1 MTIIF
6 VILGLSRAHKDC
18 HDTKFELLELWVN
31 EVYRAYF
38 EKIPSN
44 ERSEMYE
51 KVSASMM
58 HYFGDEAK
66 ELLEESHNTMIG
78 DFLDPYN
85 FYTVIE
91 EDELKDFVK
100 ENLEKINAKLD
111 IKLDVITNKTTL
123 MEICQLLRYVNNY
136 FFYQFYAVI
145 LNYIEIVRFI

>member
-1 MTIIF
+1 M
-6 VILGLSRAHKDC
+6 
-18 HDTKFELLELWVN
+18 N

-78 DFLDPYN
+78 DFLDPY
-85 FYTVIE
+85 
-91 EDELKDFVK
+91 
-100 ENLEKINAKLD
+100 
-111 IKLDVITNKTTL
+111 
-123 MEICQLLRYVNNY
+123 R
-136 FFYQFYAVI
+136 
-145 LNYIEIVRFI
+145 

>member
-78 DFLDPYN
+78 DFLDPY
-85 FYTVIE
+85 
-91 EDELKDFVK
+91 
-100 ENLEKINAKLD
+100 
-111 IKLDVITNKTTL
+111 
-123 MEICQLLRYVNNY
+123 R
-136 FFYQFYAVI
+136 
-145 LNYIEIVRFI
+145 